1 MKYTIDF
8 LRYAVDGRQV
18 KKLLLLIQTVVLLM
32 LVGCRAQLGADIE
45 RFEAER
51 AELIG
56 THAAELAAAQAE
68 AEEIKAAAEAGIY
81 ASQYLPDDIGI
92 DPDPLARYLGCL
104 DEKYPNLSSAAKE
117 HACWGPICRLESPDY
132 PDDLEWVL
140 SQPGQFEEYDPEQP
154 ITEENYVIA
163 CNQLS
168 RWLNGDIRPVGEGAV
183 YMTITGNTVELRDH
197 WDPDQAK
204 KWAVE

>member
-8 LRYAVDGRQV
+8 LRYVIDPRRV
-18 KKLLLLIQTVVLLM
+18 KGLLIMCQVLVLSV
-32 LVGCRAQLGADIE
+32 LIGCRAQLGSDIE
-45 RFEAER
+45 RFERER
-51 AELIG
+51 SQLISA
-56 THAAELAAAQAE
+56 HAAELAAV
-68 AEEIKAAAEAGIY
+68 KADAEAGIY
-81 ASQYLPDDIGI
+81 ATQYLPDNLGDIGI

-104 DEKYPNLSSAAKE
+104 EKNHPNLSVEAKG
-117 HACWGPICRLESPDY
+117 HACWGVICRIESPDY
-132 PDDLEWVL
+132 PDGIEWVL
-140 SQPGQFEEYDPEQP
+140 LQPGQFEEYDPEAP